1 MRGDRCSLEAKE
13 GAVMRAAII
22 FAAVLVLG
30 LCGEAW
36 SQSSEAWIFG
46 TVRCA
51 TWLSNPTFEEQGE
64 LWILGYWSG
73 MNVFHEDRMVGH
85 QVDPEDIFGEV
96 RKICILRPTEALALA
111 VREVYGT
118 ITEEHR

>member
-1 MRGDRCSLEAKE
+1 MRT
-13 GAVMRAAII
+13 AII

-30 LCGEAW
+30 LCGDAR

-46 TVRCA
+46 TIRCA
-51 TWLSNPTFEEQGE
+51 TWLSSPTYEEQGK

-111 VREVYGT
+111 VREVYGV
-118 ITEEHR
+118 IAEEHR

>member
-1 MRGDRCSLEAKE
+1 LRPRK

-30 LCGEAW
+30 LCGDAW

-51 TWLSNPTFEEQGE
+51 TWLSSPTYEEQGK

-96 RKICILRPTEALALA
+96 RKICILRPSEALALA
-111 VREVYGT
+111 VREVYGV
-118 ITEEHR
+118 IAEEHR